1 MADKVRTATRSLA
14 WYRALEDEPYKF
26 GFFQAVR
33 RLECLHQDKPR
44 MGESPRPEG
53 EPARLSQEPSLAFAP
68 STLSAF
74 EPAEGTGH
82 ARLVQRFFGL
92 FGPNGPLPLHLTE
105 YARERSRNSGDPTLV
120 RFLDVF
126 HHRMLAMFYRAWATA
141 QPTVQFDRPE
151 SDRFASYVGA
161 LLGLGM
167 KELRDR
173 DAFPDREKLF
183 FAGHLACQTRH
194 PEGLLAIIRGFFHAP
209 VRIDEFVGR
218 WIEIPVPV
226 RSQLGMRSGGSA
238 LGVNVTVGSH
248 VWDCQQT
255 FRIVLGPMGYTD
267 YLRFLPKGDRLAQ
280 LVAIVRNYVGD
291 ELAWEVNLV
300 LKKEETPR
308 MALGRQGHI
317 GWTAWVASRRPE
329 KDADDF
335 QREPLAQPRELSGHD

>member
-1 MADKVRTATRSLA
+1 
-14 WYRALEDEPYKF
+14 
-26 GFFQAVR
+26 
-33 RLECLHQDKPR
+33 
-44 MGESPRPEG
+44 
-53 EPARLSQEPSLAFAP
+53 
-68 STLSAF
+68 
-74 EPAEGTGH
+74 
-82 ARLVQRFFGL
+82 
-92 FGPNGPLPLHLTE
+92 
-105 YARERSRNSGDPTLV
+105 
-120 RFLDVF
+120 
-126 HHRMLAMFYRAWATA
+126 
-141 QPTVQFDRPE
+141 
-151 SDRFASYVGA
+151 
-161 LLGLGM
+161 
-167 KELRDR
+167 
-173 DAFPDREKLF
+173 
-183 FAGHLACQTRH
+183 
-194 PEGLLAIIRGFFHAP
+194 
-209 VRIDEFVGR
+209 
-218 WIEIPVPV
+218 
-226 RSQLGMRSGGSA
+226 MRSGGSA